1 MTFTGQ
7 NSLMATLRE
16 QALKQVLDERSITLR
31 KMILGAVAS
40 GGRGHL
46 GPALSLLEIVST
58 LYDSVLNHDP
68 KNHSW
73 SERDVF
79 ILSKGHGCLGLYAVL
94 AQHGYFPMDELN
106 TFCQFR
112 SRLGGHPEWHELE
125 GIEFSTGSL
134 GHGPAV
140 AVGICRAFQLQKS
153 ARRVFVLV
161 GDGELGE
168 GAIWESALHAS
179 KYSMSN
185 LTMII
190 DFNNMQAY
198 GEILRVLPLESIREK
213 FQAFGFLVEE
223 INGHSRDSILGAI
236 RKEHIGNKPKVV
248 IAHTIKGKG
257 IKSAENATDWHHRAR
272 ISQSDIEKLTS
283 ELI

>member
-1 MTFTGQ
+1 
-7 NSLMATLRE
+7 MAILRE
-16 QALKQVLDERSITLR
+16 QALNEDLDQRSITLR
-31 KMILGAVAS
+31 KLILSAIAS

-46 GPALSLLEIVST
+46 GPALSLLELVST
-58 LYDSVLNHDP
+58 LYDSVLNHNP
-68 KNHSW
+68 KNPEW
-73 SERDVF
+73 KERDVF

-94 AQHGYFPMDELN
+94 AQHGYFPAEELS
-106 TFCQFR
+106 TFCQFQ

-134 GHGPAV
+134 GHGLAV
-140 AVGICRAFQLQKS
+140 AVGIGRAFQLKKS

-185 LTMII
+185 LTLII
-190 DFNNMQAY
+190 DFNKMQAY
-198 GEILRVLPLESIREK
+198 GDVMRVLPLESIREK
-213 FQAFGFLVEE
+213 FQAFGFMVKE
-223 INGHSRDSILGAI
+223 INGHSRKSILDAI
-236 RKEHIGNKPKVV
+236 QQGQSENKPKLI

-257 IKSAENATDWHHRAR
+257 IKSAENAVEWHHKAR
-272 ISQSDIEKLTS
+272 ISKTDIDKLIS
-283 ELI
+283 ELA